1 MLSGRRMK
9 PRTFEARPG
18 MVHAALLLATHL
30 AVSAPAS
37 PEHETGARAGPNVVL
52 PPRISSAGLPGAN
65 EVRSHGAGGVSVIYR
80 FSTNAANEAETAFRS
95 SFGDARE
102 RFLDQL
108 EAVLGTRMLAEELTG
123 QGRFRQVVGAFQ
135 EQEKLFPLSFEM
147 ARLWAGGQSG
157 DLVREEWGTI
167 LRSALGRLIRSDS
180 LSPEAAVGASLA
192 RLIPARFPKRMIDPP
207 SLDRETLKI
216 VPVTEIVSLSRAR
229 SEFIQQFPPQDLATA
244 RFLAGFLSENC
255 VLDSFL
261 STHLG
266 ESTTKGGGAV
276 KLQPPGGP
284 IAMGEATVIAKTKPA
299 PNEPPVR
306 LPPRPA
312 KLGLPEPASPSA
324 GPDVQSPVALNRWTL
339 TVAGV
344 LIGILLAGWFRL
356 RGRFETVTPAPMA
369 RREGSGNPGTI
380 ARARRP
386 NAVSVA
392 QRIPLPSG
400 ELLGKRWEPGFGG
413 IEEGAGR
420 RLMRAELIA
429 AWSRSLMSR
438 IVERLLAERVEW
450 FTVQERAERELAE
463 LEQRLARAR
472 APLEERLQAYERRIA
487 ELENQLA
494 KKGEE
499 NRELLQATISTAR
512 RRLES
517 GRSRD
522 RLPWN

>member
-1 MLSGRRMK
+1 MLH
-9 PRTFEARPG
+9 TAF
-18 MVHAALLLATHL
+18 LLATHL

-37 PEHETGARAGPNVVL
+37 PDHDTGARAGPNVVL
-52 PPRISSAGLPGAN
+52 PRRISSAGLLGAD
-65 EVRSHGAGGVSVIYR
+65 EVRPQRARGIPVIYR
-80 FSTNAANEAETAFRS
+80 FSTNAADEAETAFRS

-108 EAVLGTRMLAEELTG
+108 EAVLGTRMLAEELTS

-180 LSPEAAVGASLA
+180 LSLEAAVGEPLA
-192 RLIPARFPKRMIDPP
+192 RLIPAQFPKRMVDPL

-216 VPVTEIVSLSRAR
+216 VPVTEIASLSRAR

-244 RFLAGFLSENC
+244 RFLAGFLRENC

-261 STHLG
+261 FAHRGDSAT
-266 ESTTKGGGAV
+266 EGARAAEV
-276 KLQPPGGP
+276 QPPGGP
-284 IAMGEATVIAKTKPA
+284 IVIGEAAVIAKTKLG

-312 KLGLPEPASPSA
+312 RLGILDPASPSA

-339 TVAGV
+339 TVGGV
-344 LIGILLAGWFRL
+344 LIGILCAGWFRL
-356 RGRFETVTPAPMA
+356 RGRVETVTLVPMA
-369 RREGSGNPGTI
+369 RGEGSGNPGTI
-380 ARARRP
+380 ARAQRP

-392 QRIPLPSG
+392 QRIPLPTG

-429 AWSRSLMSR
+429 AWSRSLMRR

-517 GRSRD
+517 GRAGD